1 MLETMP
7 NRIICS
13 VDMEYKNKHLLGYGL
28 EIKLSRN
35 VDEFDKRITQPV
47 NGMVIDAENIPKGAE
62 VLLNHNATHDLHK
75 LFGYHGISGV
85 AIADNIQ
92 YFSIPTQDVYAW
104 RIGNGKWQ
112 PLYPYEL
119 ALRVFKPY
127 EGSITGIKPTLI
139 PNKLYITTG
148 NLKGKVAVT
157 RHHSDY
163 EIIFQNEHG
172 KEERLI
178 RVRHFGETEDF
189 REQIMGI
196 DNIFTEKIINGKLHV
211 GYNQF
216 DAKKINHAD

>member
-1 MLETMP
+1 MLETVP
-7 NRIICS
+7 NRIVCS
-13 VDMEYKNKHLLGYGL
+13 VDMEYKNRHALGNGA
-28 EIKLSRN
+28 EIKLRRN
-35 VDEFDKRITQPV
+35 IDEFDKRITQPV
-47 NGMVIDAENIPKGAE
+47 NGIVIDAENIPKGAE

-75 LFGYHGISGV
+75 LFGYHGISGA
-85 AIADNIQ
+85 AIANNMQ
-92 YFSIPTQDVYAW
+92 YFSIPTHDVYAW
-104 RIGNGKWQ
+104 RMNNGQWQ

-148 NLKGKVAVT
+148 ILTGKIAVT

-172 KEERLI
+172 KEEKMI
-178 RVRHFGETEDF
+178 RVRYFGETEDF
-189 REQIMGI
+189 REQIIGI
-196 DNIFTEKIINGKLHV
+196 DKDATEKIIKGKLEV

-216 DAKKINHAD
+216 DTKKVKYAD